1 MKKILILFILFSTL
15 SSAQKSIDSLTSGYK
30 NGTLI
35 LIGGAKKTDA
45 VMQRFKKEAGGESAR
60 IVIIPTAI
68 SVNLLN
74 DYFPE
79 VSKELKGEFKKHGLN
94 NVTILNPKDATE
106 ANNDQFIESLKTAT
120 GIYFTAGGGQVRV
133 VDIFSNTK
141 AHNEMF
147 KLLDRGGVI
156 MGSSSGAMVQSSFLA
171 RGDSKPTHLIIGDH
185 QTGLGFIKNAAID
198 SHVLVRNRHFDMLEV
213 LQTNSSLLGIGID
226 DKTAAIVK
234 QDTLQVIGN
243 SYVIIYDNSYW
254 SRSRVAKKPTLKDGS
269 LFYFLKDGDKYS
281 LPKRKVIKN

>member
-1 MKKILILFILFSTL
+1 MKIILIVLILLSTV
-15 SSAQKSIDSLTSGYK
+15 SNAQTTKDSLTIGYK

-35 LIGGAKKTDA
+35 LIGGGKKGGA
-45 VMQRFKKEAGGESAR
+45 VMQKFKKEAGGDAAK

-74 DYFPE
+74 DYFSA
-79 VSKELKGEFKKHGLN
+79 VSKEFKDEFKKHGLN

-106 ANNDQFIESLKTAT
+106 ANNDQFIEPLKTAT

-156 MGSSSGAMVQSSFLA
+156 MGSSSGAMVQSSFLT
-171 RGDSKPTHLIIGDH
+171 RGDSKPTHVIIGDH

-226 DKTAAIVK
+226 EKTAAIVK
-234 QDTLQVIGN
+234 QDTLQVIGD
-243 SYVIIYDNSYW
+243 SYVLIYDNSYW

-269 LFYFLKDGDKYS
+269 LFYFLKDGDKYN
-281 LPKRKVIKN
+281 LPKREVINK